1 MTKYGQFLAH
11 YCRILLCRDEA
22 IFRTCSSFTVCFRLG
37 MRQVDQ
43 TSSCLCAE
51 GTTKAVMLLP
61 IIMKGRKLH
70 FLIHTLRHLDTE
82 TIMHQ
87 TVEDTF
93 GPSK

>member
-1 MTKYGQFLAH
+1 MGNSWHTTAEFYYVEMRLFLEHAA
-11 YCRILLCRDEA
+11 LSLCASDLECA
-22 IFRTCSSFTVCFRLG
+22 KWIK
-37 MRQVDQ
+37 QVAA
-43 TSSCLCAE
+43 LCAE
-51 GTTKAVMLLP
+51 GPTKAVMLLP